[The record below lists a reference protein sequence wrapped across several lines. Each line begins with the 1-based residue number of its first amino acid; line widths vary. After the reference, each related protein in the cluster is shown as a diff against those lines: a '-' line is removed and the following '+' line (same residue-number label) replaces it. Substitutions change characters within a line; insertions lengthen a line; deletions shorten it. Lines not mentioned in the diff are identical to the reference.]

1 MRDGS
6 SESTRPFGGEAAVF
20 RVIDGGQGDGPSRG
34 DGAESMH
41 DRLVAAAHE
50 EVRRRSDRRLVLG
63 PDLLAEP
70 AWDMLLDLYLSHVA
84 GRSVAVSSL
93 CIASGVPTTTA
104 LRLVRVL
111 EKEGLLLR
119 ERDRDDGRRS
129 FVKLSV
135 PAREKIDLLL
145 RRVIDRSEQ
154 V

>member
-1 MRDGS
+1 MRNGS
-6 SESTRPFGGEAAVF
+6 FDSTRPLMGDAAIF
-20 RVIDGGQGDGPSRG
+20 RVINGGQGDGTVGG
-34 DGAESMH
+34 DGAGSTN

-70 AWDMLLDLYLSHVA
+70 AWDMLLDLYLAQEA

-93 CIASGVPTTTA
+93 CIAAGVPTTTA
-104 LRLVRVL
+104 LRWVRIL

-129 FVKLSV
+129 FVKLSA

-145 RRVIDRSEQ
+145 RRAIDRSEQ